1 MWHLIELK
9 SPVLILLREGL
20 VSVEDKGVTG
30 ARLVSVDVKGLTRES
45 RKREAN
51 REEAWERMV

>member
-9 SPVLILLREGL
+9 SPVLILLREGR

-30 ARLVSVDVKGLTRES
+30 ARLVSVDVKALTGE
-45 RKREAN
+45 N
-51 REEAWERMV
+51 